1 MVLLLQLLLEILNMN
16 IVGDSEHF
24 KQPFDHDEDYVS
36 RADAKREI
44 AIYQDLGKQL
54 VVLSKSQIK
63 KLNLDELIYDNL
75 MKAKTIK
82 INTEAHRRHLQY
94 IGKLMRGV
102 DIEQLQADLKNVL
115 NQNRNESSKQ
125 NVAEKLKD
133 QLLEQGD
140 GAIQELIEAHPQLE
154 RQKLR
159 QLVRQSK
166 KELEKKPEAV
176 SKSAT
181 ELVKYL
187 LAETTK

>member
-1 MVLLLQLLLEILNMN
+1 MN

-36 RADAKREI
+36 RADVKREI

-54 VVLSKSQIK
+54 VSLSKSQIK
-63 KLNLDELIYDNL
+63 KLELDELIYDNL

-82 INTEAHRRHLQY
+82 INTEAHRRHIQY

-140 GAIQELIEAHPQLE
+140 SAIQALIEAHPHLE

-166 KELEKKPEAV
+166 KELEKKPDAV

-187 LAETTK
+187 LAETSK